1 MAEVI
6 SKKLLLFVCFILVFP
21 LFVHPLESISSTRVR
36 RMLKHSRPHETVMN
50 VTTGAATH
58 AEFHAAAHE
67 VPSGPNPESNSF
79 EKIKL
84 LHRYFAIDSEN
95 MFKGCV
101 IKLWKILVVYN

>member
-6 SKKLLLFVCFILVFP
+6 SKKLLLFVCFLLVFP
-21 LFVHPLESISSTRVR
+21 LFVHPLESTSSTRVR

-67 VPSGPNPESNSF
+67 VPSGPNPESNR
-79 EKIKL
+79 L
-84 LHRYFAIDSEN
+84 
-95 MFKGCV
+95 
-101 IKLWKILVVYN
+101 